1 MRYLLWL
8 IILIGILFMSF
19 AGDISDSAFASF
31 KGKEISYF
39 ACTSNPPLSA
49 IEDSVSNITV
59 LRYDLPTHSKK
70 RFGIYIIA
78 GFSFNSLWHE
88 IKPDIAYHF
97 LEKSTSLFLLNHF
110 SQSLFEAFLR

>member
-8 IILIGILFMSF
+8 IVLIGILFVSF
-19 AGDISDSAFASF
+19 AKDISDSAFYSI
-31 KGKEISYF
+31 KGREISYF

-49 IEDSVSNITV
+49 IKDSGGNFTV
-59 LRYDLPTHSKK
+59 LPYDLPTQHKK

-78 GFSFNSLWHE
+78 RYSINSLWFE
-88 IKPDIAYHF
+88 LKPDIASHF

-110 SQSLFEAFLR
+110 SQSLFEVFLR